1 MTSVT
6 EFHLEESHEFN
17 HKSGDYESIKI
28 NSKFQFPNK
37 YIIKINIEEKIIEEQ
52 KITALN
58 YDKPRIRISKRITED
73 GSLHDFFGNR
83 NSPYD
88 LVKYATR
95 ETVNNTIEKALDW
108 IDLKENEIS
117 WGWSWKNYPNSYEE
131 KKTLNLKSGE
141 LRNDGIYKGKLF
153 IARHKFLNK
162 TEYKFLRNTNYGDKV
177 VFLNNSQWNQ
187 IKRERTI

>member
-1 MTSVT
+1 MTSGI
-6 EFHLEESHEFN
+6 EFHLEETHEFN

-28 NSKFQFPNK
+28 NSKFQLPNK

-58 YDKPRIRISKRITED
+58 YDNPRIRISKRITED

-83 NSPYD
+83 NSPHN

-95 ETVNNTIEKALDW
+95 ETVNKTIEKALDW
-108 IDLKENEIS
+108 IDFKENEIS

-141 LRNDGIYKGKLF
+141 LRNAGIYKGKLF

-162 TEYKFLRNTNYGDKV
+162 IEYKFLRNTNYGDKV
-177 VFLNNSQWNQ
+177 IFLNNSQWNQ
-187 IKRERTI
+187 INRERTI